1 MHKCEYAK
9 GVFYV
14 CSPSRTSCA
23 RNDAARHIFVGENR
37 MEDFNLSE
45 LLSNISV
52 SAVTGFLFK
61 LIGVIALFVI
71 GLWVAKGLSKLV
83 RKACGRSK
91 IDETVSQFLGR
102 GVYWVTL
109 IVVVLAC
116 LSIFGIETTSVA
128 AILGAA
134 GLAVGLAF
142 QGTLSNFAAGL
153 MIILFR
159 PFKIG
164 DFVTVD
170 GNSGTVQTID
180 FFQTDLVTPDNR
192 RIIVPNS
199 KIYGS
204 TIENVSAFEKRR
216 VDVSVSVSPSADIE
230 ETRKQLESALQIE
243 GILEGEPHC
252 VVLSDLSATSVD
264 WSVRVWCAT
273 GDYWTVRERLV
284 NSVKHKIDEAKI
296 ETPVQ
301 RVQVTNR

>member
-1 MHKCEYAK
+1 MFSLQ
-9 GVFYV
+9 G
-14 CSPSRTSCA
+14 
-23 RNDAARHIFVGENR
+23 
-37 MEDFNLSE
+37 
-45 LLSNISV
+45 
-52 SAVTGFLFK
+52 
-61 LIGVIALFVI
+61 
-71 GLWVAKGLSKLV
+71 SKLA

-102 GVYWVTL
+102 SVYWVTL
-109 IVVVLAC
+109 IVVVLAG

-142 QGTLSNFAAGL
+142 QGTLSSFAAGL

-170 GNSGTVQTID
+170 GNSGTVRTID

-243 GILEGEPHC
+243 GILEGSPP
-252 VVLSDLSATSVD
+252 A
-264 WSVRVWCAT
+264 
-273 GDYWTVRERLV
+273 
-284 NSVKHKIDEAKI
+284 
-296 ETPVQ
+296 
-301 RVQVTNR
+301 